1 MTSPRLD
8 STEER
13 PGPPPPP
20 PGGFDS
26 APGTRSATS
35 TWADR
40 FFSWT
45 AGLGVVRG
53 DGWIGGVAAG
63 LAARMRV
70 DPLIV
75 RGILVVVAVFGFPV
89 LFLYGVAWALLPD
102 LDGRIPLQEGLRGRV
117 TPALFGSGGLAILG
131 LIPAPSALLIGL
143 PTVSVSSYDGGGWFA
158 LVVVLA
164 IVGALIV
171 AGLTVIIVRAALR
184 APHATA
190 PAAPET
196 DERTAS
202 AASEAPDESAAASGS
217 GPDAASADRQGVD
230 AAGFAASAP
239 SPDDV
244 VTAPVDDEPIEPA
257 APASDDPASASA
269 SADDEYAA
277 WREQHA
283 AWKEQDDAWRRQ
295 QQDAARA
302 AREQARR
309 ERQTQAAAFSA
320 EAAER
325 RRIRRLTAPR
335 TPFAYVATVLG
346 IALVAGTI
354 VALQHGSDLAAARGL
369 FVAALVIALGMVVA
383 STLRR
388 RSGFL
393 AFATVLLLAGGAA
406 GLATPTLVSMHPG
419 GYGISNAPGA
429 ESWPASAPFVQPWG
443 YVNVALFDTREPTE
457 PIHIVKRTGST
468 FVLVDEGVATTVDIT
483 VPVGMLTVYGV
494 DGSSVYIESIDG
506 LERTGTPDGR
516 VRYRGTLPSGVAEP
530 TTRQTLV
537 VDQQSG
543 GVDIQ
548 LRIELSDDTEES
560 Q

>member
-1 MTSPRLD
+1 MTAPRLD
-8 STEER
+8 SPGER
-13 PGPPPPP
+13 PAPPPPP
-20 PGGFDS
+20 PTAGIRDTG
-26 APGTRSATS
+26 ARATWGTRG
-35 TWADR
+35 DR

-75 RGILVVVAVFGFPV
+75 RGILVVVAIFGFPA
-89 LFLYGVAWALLPD
+89 LFLYAIAWALLPD

-117 TPALFGSGGLAILG
+117 TPALLASGALAILG
-131 LIPAPSALLIGL
+131 LVPAPSVLLIGM
-143 PTVSVSSYDGGGWFA
+143 PAFAGSSYGGGWFA
-158 LVVVLA
+158 LVVLLAVLGA
-164 IVGALIV
+164 ILI
-171 AGLTVIIVRAALR
+171 AGLLFVIVRAAVH
-184 APHATA
+184 APHTTA
-190 PAAPET
+190 PAATES

-202 AASEAPDESAAASGS
+202 AASEAPDESAVAAGS
-217 GPDAASADRQGVD
+217 GPDATHADRQGAD

-239 SPDDV
+239 FPDDV
-244 VTAPVDDEPIEPA
+244 VTAPVGDG
-257 APASDDPASASA
+257 AP
-269 SADDEYAA
+269 DDEYAA
-277 WREQHA
+277 WRAQHA

-309 ERQTQAAAFSA
+309 ERQTRAAAFSA

-325 RRIRRLTAPR
+325 RRLRRLTSPR

-354 VALQHGSDLAAARGL
+354 VALQHGGDLAAARGL
-369 FVAALVIALGMVVA
+369 FVAALVVGLGMVVA
-383 STLRR
+383 GILRR

-419 GYGISNAPGA
+419 GYGISNAEGA
-429 ESWPASAPFVQPWG
+429 EQWPASAPFVQPWG
-443 YVNVALFDTREPTE
+443 YVSVALFDTREPTE
-457 PIHIVKRTGST
+457 PIHIVKRTGWTS
-468 FVLVDEGVATTVDIT
+468 VRIDRGVATTVDIT
-483 VPVGMLTVYGV
+483 VPVGTLTAFQF
-494 DGSSVYIESIDG
+494 DGRSIELDT
-506 LERTGTPDGR
+506 LERTGVRDGR
-516 VRYRGTLPSGVAEP
+516 VRYQGTLPAGMADP
-530 TTRQTLV
+530 TTTQTLV
-537 VDQQSG
+537 IDQLSG

-548 LRIELSDDTEES
+548 LPSESTDETEES
-560 Q
+560 R